1 MGISF
6 DVTMKKILGKNPLDG
21 SSLFVCQLSS
31 SITNTLIPILIVLL
45 LQNLLFCSIASD
57 DGEIHILFVAF
68 FIALHHHI
76 LLSLVLPRGVA
87 IFIDV
92 DVVAADD
99 ADGSE
104 CFGYNMS

>member
-1 MGISF
+1 M
-6 DVTMKKILGKNPLDG
+6 DRP
-21 SSLFVCQLSS
+21 SLFANCRRPLPVL
-31 SITNTLIPILIVLL
+31 ILILILLL

-57 DGEIHILFVAF
+57 DGEIHILFVVF

-76 LLSLVLPRGVA
+76 LLSLLQPRGVA
-87 IFIDV
+87 IFNDV

-99 ADGSE
+99 ADDGE